1 MTGKR
6 NGNSDG
12 NGTGRRP
19 RRERGQAALEYL
31 GFIPLLLLVGLCA
44 IQLGIAAYTVNQ
56 AGTAARVAARTAGQ
70 DDPAAGSPERAGA
83 SAISGWL
90 SGGLSWSASSG
101 GDDVTYTAHID
112 IPSVLPGLSKL
123 GTATRSSTMPRD

>member
-1 MTGKR
+1 MTG
-6 NGNSDG
+6 N
-12 NGTGRRP
+12 RRGS
-19 RRERGQAALEYL
+19 RRERGQVAIEYL

-70 DDPAAGSPERAGA
+70 DSPAAGSPEQAGA

-90 SGGLSWSASSG
+90 ADGLSWDTSSG
-101 GDDVTYTAHID
+101 TEDVTYTAHVE
-112 IPSVLPGLSKL
+112 IPSVIPGLDLL
-123 GTATRSSTMPRD
+123 GKATRSSTMPRD

>member
-1 MTGKR
+1 MT
-6 NGNSDG
+6 
-12 NGTGRRP
+12 GTGRGP
-19 RRERGQAALEYL
+19 RRERGQAAIEYL

-70 DDPAAGSPERAGA
+70 DDPAGSPEQAGA

-90 SGGLSWSASSG
+90 ADGLSWGSSSG
-101 GDDVTYTAHID
+101 ADEVTYTARVD
-112 IPSVLPGLSKL
+112 IPSVIPGLDSL
-123 GTATRSSTMPRD
+123 GQATRSSTMPRD

>member
-1 MTGKR
+1 MTG
-6 NGNSDG
+6 N
-12 NGTGRRP
+12 GRRP
-19 RRERGQAALEYL
+19 RRERGQVAIEYL

-70 DDPAAGSPERAGA
+70 DEPEAGSPEQAG
-83 SAISGWL
+83 SNAISGWL
-90 SGGLSWSASSG
+90 ADGLSWSSSG
-101 GDDVTYTAHID
+101 GGNDVTYTADVD
-112 IPSVLPGLSKL
+112 IPSVIPGLSSL

>member
-1 MTGKR
+1 M
-6 NGNSDG
+6 NGN
-12 NGTGRRP
+12 RRGS
-19 RRERGQAALEYL
+19 RRERGQVAIEYL

-70 DDPAAGSPERAGA
+70 DDPAGSPEQAGA

-90 SGGLSWSASSG
+90 ADGLSWGSSSG
-101 GDDVTYTAHID
+101 TDEVTYTAHVE
-112 IPSVLPGLSKL
+112 IPSIVPGLDL
-123 GTATRSSTMPRD
+123 GQATRSSTMPRD